1 MYKKEFL
8 LTVFAGSM
16 MFVSCKEA
24 PEADNAMTTDAQNV
38 EQVSGATYEANL
50 SESKVEWIGTKPI
63 GRHHGTFVLKDGNL
77 VVSGDDLKGGSFV
90 IDIASVT
97 PDDQDAEGNAKLQ
110 GHLKSED
117 FFHVEKYPEGTFEI
131 TNVTEG
137 VADKDNLVMKDAT
150 HTITGNLTLKGV
162 TKSITF
168 PAKVNMEG
176 DKVTADANFNID
188 RTQWNIVYGN
198 DESLGDK
205 FIRPEVNL
213 QVHLVTGQNM

>member
-77 VVSGDDLKGGSFV
+77 VVSGEDLKGGSFV

-213 QVHLVTGQNM
+213 QVHLVAGQNM